1 MNKLVFVLVLALGC
15 SAADAGEDVGS
26 LEQALT
32 PCTLQIEG
40 PISSGPN
47 LTWKVRNVGQACS
60 SSSTYTEL
68 YTTCSGCSSNS
79 GRRRVSVW
87 LQGFSLAPGGLPGYE
102 KSFSRPKPPCGS
114 GEVARVL
121 ASWIPTPGA
130 ARLYVSG
137 SLGCLL

>member
-1 MNKLVFVLVLALGC
+1 MKTLLLSLVLALGC
-15 SAADAGEDVGS
+15 SAADADEDVGS

-40 PISSGPN
+40 PIASGSN

-60 SSSTYTEL
+60 GSSTYTEL
-68 YTTCSGCSSNS
+68 YTTCPTCSSGS

-87 LQGFSLAPGGLPGYE
+87 MQGISLAPGGLPGHE
-102 KSFSRPKPPCGS
+102 KSFSRPKPPCGG
-114 GEVARVL
+114 GERAHVL

-137 SLGCLL
+137 SLGCPL